1 MNTMNTIIIIGLLA
15 WVIWEGIKIK
25 VIIPNMLD
33 TVENIITVK
42 LAYYNRDIT
51 EDVNI
56 PDGKFVES
64 DTKS

>member
-15 WVIWEGIKIK
+15 WVIWVWVIWEGIKIK

-33 TVENIITVK
+33 T
-42 LAYYNRDIT
+42 T

>member
-1 MNTMNTIIIIGLLA
+1 MNTMNTIIIIICNILIYIGLLA

-33 TVENIITVK
+33 T
-42 LAYYNRDIT
+42 T

>member
-33 TVENIITVK
+33 T
-42 LAYYNRDIT
+42 T